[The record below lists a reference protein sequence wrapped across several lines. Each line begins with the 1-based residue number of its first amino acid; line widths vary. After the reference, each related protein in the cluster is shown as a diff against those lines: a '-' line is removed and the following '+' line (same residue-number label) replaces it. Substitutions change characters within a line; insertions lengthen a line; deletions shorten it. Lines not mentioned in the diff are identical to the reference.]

1 MNNER
6 NDLLDNLELERDK
19 LIVENR
25 YLQYG
30 LIDAHRTIGELK
42 KERDEFKLLYENKYD
57 QHDHLMKNY
66 WKLGREWCD
75 VRRWAAAWKQA
86 AKQEWRDVESLV
98 DNRDELLAAIDGY
111 NTYLEIKD
119 RRIAELEDQLQQMER
134 NANELLQHGRILQP
148 NEPGS
153 VKFKTYP
160 ISDDMAADDLLSD
173 KPSKPQTWWEE
184 FGHPGNT
191 TGVVKDILADAAA
204 DIRYHTQ
211 DTPSGKLNRGDTV
224 TITDEQ
230 GNVRAR
236 FTAPS
241 DSTLG
246 SIVEEIDGESFD
258 LWVKRNA

>member
-86 AKQEWRDVESLV
+86 AK
-98 DNRDELLAAIDGY
+98 NCRDEFY
-111 NTYLEIKD
+111 YTHNTIADLEEDRDKLYHDIEIKD

-160 ISDDMAADDLLSD
+160 ISDDMAADDLLM
-173 KPSKPQTWWEE
+173 
-184 FGHPGNT
+184 
-191 TGVVKDILADAAA
+191 
-204 DIRYHTQ
+204 
-211 DTPSGKLNRGDTV
+211 
-224 TITDEQ
+224 
-230 GNVRAR
+230 
-236 FTAPS
+236 
-241 DSTLG
+241 
-246 SIVEEIDGESFD
+246 
-258 LWVKRNA
+258 KRNSLKQTY

>member
-57 QHDHLMKNY
+57 QHDHLMRNY
-66 WKLGREWCD
+66 WKIGGEWCD
-75 VRRWAAAWKQA
+75 ARRWAAAWKQA
-86 AKQEWRDVESLV
+86 AK
-98 DNRDELLAAIDGY
+98 DNRLWRWRNLSSVIVTRVKLGERD
-111 NTYLEIKD
+111 K
-119 RRIAELEDQLQQMER
+119 RIAELEDQLQQMER